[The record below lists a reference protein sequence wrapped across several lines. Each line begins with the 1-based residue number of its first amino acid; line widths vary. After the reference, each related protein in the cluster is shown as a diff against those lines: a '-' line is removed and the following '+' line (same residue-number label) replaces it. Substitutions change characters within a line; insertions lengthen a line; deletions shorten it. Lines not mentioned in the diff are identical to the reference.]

1 MIQHLIAIKNPE
13 QVEHL
18 FRVKRITQ
26 SQLKANVFTSDFPTG
41 IRTRK
46 SISAKT

>member
-1 MIQHLIAIKNPE
+1 MIQHLIVIKNPE

-26 SQLKANVFTSDFPTG
+26 SQLKANVFTGDFSARVRASKF
-41 IRTRK
+41 IA
-46 SISAKT
+46 AKT